1 MGRCVFGL
9 SLAAVCLVSGCA
21 ILGTGDASRTR
32 VAVYLG
38 RGARNCGAFCHL
50 RMATFAENV
59 DGFPVDEAA
68 TVRLCAVCQH
78 VIPDFATL
86 SIF

>member
-9 SLAAVCLVSGCA
+9 SLAAVCLVSGCT

-59 DGFPVDEAA
+59 DGFPVDEEMIRDGALDEGIQDPNGG
-68 TVRLCAVCQH
+68 V
-78 VIPDFATL
+78 
-86 SIF
+86 